1 MSKDQPK
8 GWLGRIVRIAVLS
21 ILLSMVAAVGY
32 GVYAIGLPAW
42 QTLQT
47 EQASLAEALDENQS
61 SYREEFQRLEQSVS
75 DQFANFDGVDRGAL
89 NRLEADIE
97 AAASELEARQRERQ
111 ARLLQQLQNI
121 QGQIDRLDGA
131 DPSQWALAEAEFNL
145 RLASRQLRLTG
156 DAATAVEM
164 LKAMRGNLSQ
174 LDFLLVDDA
183 SVAIEQD
190 IAALEAYSAPDRV
203 ALMARLSR
211 LSENIDR
218 LTFGVNAATAYD
230 VEVSE
235 DQSGAIT
242 GTERLL
248 SALSSFSQ
256 FFVISRVDHDS
267 ALPLTHERQLLERQL
282 LQLRLEQVMVAL
294 MSSDA
299 QLYDMAVLRF
309 KQKLIELR
317 DYDPSAFDAMI
328 EALESLSVAYEFSEA
343 PSLRRT
349 EQALSRLKQ
358 QINATGLGG

>member
-1 MSKDQPK
+1 MSKDQSK
-8 GWLGRIVRIAVLS
+8 GWLGRIARIAVLS
-21 ILLSMVAAVGY
+21 ILLATVAAVGY

-42 QTLQT
+42 QTLQA
-47 EQASLAEALDENQS
+47 EQATLAEALDENQS

-164 LKAMRGNLSQ
+164 LKAIRGNLSQ

-203 ALMARLSR
+203 ALMARLSQ
-211 LSENIDR
+211 LSESIDR
-218 LTFGVNAATAYD
+218 LTFGINALKPDD
-230 VEVSE
+230 VKANG

-242 GTERLL
+242 GTERVL

-256 FFVISRVDHDS
+256 FFVISQVDDGS

-299 QLYDMAVLRF
+299 QLYDMALLRF

-349 EQALSRLKQ
+349 EQALGRLKQ

>member
-8 GWLGRIVRIAVLS
+8 GWLGRMARIAMLAIVLAT
-21 ILLSMVAAVGY
+21 VVAVGF

-42 QTLQT
+42 QTLQA
-47 EQASLAEALDENQS
+47 EQAALAEAIEDNQS

-75 DQFANFDGVDRGAL
+75 EQFANFDGVDRGAIT
-89 NRLEADIE
+89 RLEADIE
-97 AAASELEARQRERQ
+97 GAASELEGRQRERQ
-111 ARLLQQLQNI
+111 ARLLQQLQSI

-203 ALMARLSR
+203 ALMARLSQ
-211 LSENIDR
+211 LSDSIER
-218 LTFGVNAATAYD
+218 LTFGINTPKPDD
-230 VEVSE
+230 VEVSG
-235 DQSGAIT
+235 DGSGGIA
-242 GTERLL
+242 GTERVL
-248 SALSSFSQ
+248 STLSSFSQ
-256 FFVISRVDHDS
+256 FFVISRVDDDS
-267 ALPLTHERQLLERQL
+267 ALPLTHERQRLERQL

-299 QLYDMAVLRF
+299 QLYDIALLRF

-317 DYDPSAFDAMI
+317 DYDPSAVDAMI
-328 EALESLSVAYEFSEA
+328 AALESLSIAYEFSEA

-358 QINATGLGG
+358 QIDATGLGG

>member
-1 MSKDQPK
+1 MSKDQSK
-8 GWLGRIVRIAVLS
+8 GWLGRIARIAVLS
-21 ILLSMVAAVGY
+21 ILLSTVAAVGY

-97 AAASELEARQRERQ
+97 AAASELEGRQRERQ

-156 DAATAVEM
+156 DAETAVEM
-164 LKAMRGNLSQ
+164 LKAVRGNLSQ

-203 ALMARLSR
+203 ALMARLSQ
-211 LSENIDR
+211 LSESIDR
-218 LTFGVNAATAYD
+218 LTFGINALKPDD
-230 VEVSE
+230 VKANG

-242 GTERLL
+242 GTERVL

-256 FFVISRVDHDS
+256 FFVISQVDDGS

-317 DYDPSAFDAMI
+317 DYEPSAFDAMI

-349 EQALSRLKQ
+349 EQALGRLKQ
-358 QINATGLGG
+358 QMNATGLGG

>member
-8 GWLGRIVRIAVLS
+8 GWLGRMARIAMLAIVLAT
-21 ILLSMVAAVGY
+21 VVAVGF

-42 QTLQT
+42 QTLQA
-47 EQASLAEALDENQS
+47 EQAALAEAIEDNQS

-75 DQFANFDGVDRGAL
+75 EQFANFDGVDRGAIT
-89 NRLEADIE
+89 RLEADIE
-97 AAASELEARQRERQ
+97 GAASELEGRQRERQ
-111 ARLLQQLQNI
+111 ARLLQQLQSI

-131 DPSQWALAEAEFNL
+131 NPSQWALAEAEFNL

-203 ALMARLSR
+203 ALMARLSQ
-211 LSENIDR
+211 LSDSIER
-218 LTFGVNAATAYD
+218 LTFGINAPKPDD
-230 VEVSE
+230 VEVSG
-235 DQSGAIT
+235 DGSGVIA
-242 GTERLL
+242 GTERVL
-248 SALSSFSQ
+248 STLSSFSQ
-256 FFVISRVDHDS
+256 FFVISRVDDDS
-267 ALPLTHERQLLERQL
+267 ALPLTHERQRLERQL

-299 QLYDMAVLRF
+299 QLYDIALLRF

-317 DYDPSAFDAMI
+317 DYDPSAVDAMI
-328 EALESLSVAYEFSEA
+328 AALESLSIAYEFSEA

-358 QINATGLGG
+358 QIDATGLGG

>member
-1 MSKDQPK
+1 MSKDQSK
-8 GWLGRIVRIAVLS
+8 GWLGRIARIAVLS
-21 ILLSMVAAVGY
+21 ILLSTVAAVGY

-42 QTLQT
+42 QTLQA
-47 EQASLAEALDENQS
+47 EQATLAEALDENQS

-97 AAASELEARQRERQ
+97 AAVSELEGRQRERQ

-164 LKAMRGNLSQ
+164 LKAIRGNLSQ

-203 ALMARLSR
+203 ALMARLSQ
-211 LSENIDR
+211 LSESIDR
-218 LTFGVNAATAYD
+218 LTFGINALKPDD
-230 VEVSE
+230 VKANG

-242 GTERLL
+242 GTERVL

-256 FFVISRVDHDS
+256 FFVISQVDDGS

-299 QLYDMAVLRF
+299 QLYDMALLRF

-349 EQALSRLKQ
+349 EQALGRLKQ

>member
-1 MSKDQPK
+1 MSKDQSK
-8 GWLGRIVRIAVLS
+8 GWLGRIARIAVLS
-21 ILLSMVAAVGY
+21 ILLSTVAAVGY

-42 QTLQT
+42 QTLQA
-47 EQASLAEALDENQS
+47 EQATLAEALDENQS

-97 AAASELEARQRERQ
+97 AAASELERRQRERQ

-164 LKAMRGNLSQ
+164 LKAIRGNLSQ

-203 ALMARLSR
+203 ALMAKLSQ
-211 LSENIDR
+211 LSESIDR
-218 LTFGVNAATAYD
+218 LTFGMNTPKPDD
-230 VEVSE
+230 VKANG
-235 DQSGAIT
+235 DQSGAIA
-242 GTERLL
+242 GTERVL

-256 FFVISRVDHDS
+256 FFVISRVDEGS
-267 ALPLTHERQLLERQL
+267 ALPLTHERQRLERQL

-299 QLYDMAVLRF
+299 QLYDIALLRF

-328 EALESLSVAYEFSEA
+328 AALESLSVAYEFSEA